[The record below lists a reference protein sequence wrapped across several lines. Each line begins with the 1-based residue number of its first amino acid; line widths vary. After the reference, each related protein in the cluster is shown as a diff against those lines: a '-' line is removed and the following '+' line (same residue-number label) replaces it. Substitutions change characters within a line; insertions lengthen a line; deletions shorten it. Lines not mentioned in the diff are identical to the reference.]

1 MVNLIFFDKAIDIYV
16 ESQFG
21 LIVRGLFIFLFGLI
35 LLLNT
40 TSNLCVIRQPKKV
53 EEHNLFV
60 KFINICLLPSIYSL
74 HWYEKIKGD
83 DKKDD
88 DKHDHDNC
96 PLCLSHNYVHANLK
110 TFGVKKEENGVNKTF
125 GVKKEENG
133 VNKTPK
139 KDCLVCE
146 KKHSVK
152 KDCCPVCIG
161 HHFIHIQVE
170 KKNEEVEKKNEE
182 VEKKNEEV
190 EKENEEVE
198 KNEKDE
204 KKNEKNRKCCLIIND
219 EDKKYHKEKIYLMI
233 NGIVSYLY
241 FLHNFLCA
249 VIFAMISG
257 PSIWWVQLYLI
268 VNSTKFSVYQNS
280 GPDSTYSIIKNFIYD
295 VTHIDLEK
303 GNLNS

>member
-1 MVNLIFFDKAIDIYV
+1 MVNLIFFDKAIDTYV

-21 LIVRGLFIFLFGLI
+21 LIIRGLFIFLFGLI

-60 KFINICLLPSIYSL
+60 KLINICLLPSIYSL
-74 HWYEKIKGD
+74 HWYEEIKGD

-96 PLCLSHNYVHANLK
+96 PLCLSHNYVHANLN
-110 TFGVKKEENGVNKTF
+110 TFGVKK
-125 GVKKEENG
+125 KKEENEKEENEKEENEKKENEKKEDENV
-133 VNKTPK
+133 VNKTQ
-139 KDCLVCE
+139 KDCSVC
-146 KKHSVK
+146 KIKHFAEE
-152 KDCCPVCIG
+152 DCCPFCVG
-161 HHFIHIQVE
+161 HHFIHSRNFKVE
-170 KKNEEVEKKNEE
+170 KKNEEVEKKNE
-182 VEKKNEEV
+182 
-190 EKENEEVE
+190 
-198 KNEKDE
+198 KDE
-204 KKNEKNRKCCLIIND
+204 KKNEKNRECCLIIND

-233 NGIVSYLY
+233 NEIVSYLY

-249 VIFAMISG
+249 IIFAMISG